1 MIIGYARV
9 SKFEQNLDLQSDA
22 LKNIGIKKIFVDK
35 VSGVKSEK
43 PQLEEL
49 LKFIR
54 KGDTLTVWRLDRIG
68 RTTVGLI
75 KFVTELNDKGIHFK
89 SITENIDTV
98 SASGK
103 LIFQIFCVLAE
114 HERNV
119 LIERTNAGLKSARAR
134 GKNGGR
140 PKGMTEKYIKIA
152 PVVKAS
158 YDAKKLPVEGIMKAF
173 NIGSKTTFYKIIQS
187 QKRLKN
193 MESKRYL
200 EEDFNDFVKEIIDN
214 KKLSDSKEEGIASL
228 VIDKGFDS
236 LSDKQKFVFEKS
248 INYFVYDECS
258 RCRNDIPWSEML
270 AAEDNG
276 GMCSWCQQ
284 LSRHDKN

>member
-1 MIIGYARV
+1 MEIGYARV
-9 SKFEQNLDLQSDA
+9 STVEQNLDLQTDA
-22 LKNIGIKKIFVDK
+22 FKSIGIEKIFVDK

-43 PQLEEL
+43 PQLNEL

-75 KFVTELNDKGIHFK
+75 QFVTELNEKGIYFK
-89 SITENIDTV
+89 SISENIDTS

-140 PKGMTEKYIKIA
+140 PKGMTDKYIKIA
-152 PVVKAS
+152 PMVKVAYES
-158 YDAKKLPVEGIMKAF
+158 KQLPIEEIMKAF
-173 NIGSKTTFYKIIQS
+173 SIKSKSTFYKII
-187 QKRLKN
+187 K
-193 MESKRYL
+193 
-200 EEDFNDFVKEIIDN
+200 I
-214 KKLSDSKEEGIASL
+214 
-228 VIDKGFDS
+228 
-236 LSDKQKFVFEKS
+236 
-248 INYFVYDECS
+248 
-258 RCRNDIPWSEML
+258 
-270 AAEDNG
+270 
-276 GMCSWCQQ
+276 
-284 LSRHDKN
+284 